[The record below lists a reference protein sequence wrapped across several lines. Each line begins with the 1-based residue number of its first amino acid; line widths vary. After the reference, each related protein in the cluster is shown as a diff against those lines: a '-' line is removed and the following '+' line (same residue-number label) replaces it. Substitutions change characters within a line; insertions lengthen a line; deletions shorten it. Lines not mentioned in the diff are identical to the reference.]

1 MGLDRTVVTI
11 QKQLKDKLEIQAEKE
26 HRSLA
31 NLVNKALIE
40 YLDKIED

>member
-11 QKQLKDKLEIQAEKE
+11 QKQLIDKLEIQAEKE

-31 NLVNKALIE
+31 NLVNKTLIE
-40 YLDKIED
+40 YLDKIKD

>member
-1 MGLDRTVVTI
+1 MVSDRTVVTI
-11 QKQLKDKLEIQAEKE
+11 QKQLQDKLEIQAEKE
-26 HRSLA
+26 HRSLS